1 MAHLKHDDANIA
13 PGDFL
18 QNLMEAKL
26 EKSNGVLFVEA
37 ILANMVVCI
46 AFMLTVQAG
55 KDYTAKLLSVILIVP
70 AFATM
75 SYEHS
80 IANFILTALSG
91 FTLGPEAI
99 EGFTFWNV
107 LRNWSVV
114 WLGNFV
120 GGGLIM
126 GGLYGWLNMT
136 NTNYKD

>member
-1 MAHLKHDDANIA
+1 
-13 PGDFL
+13 
-18 QNLMEAKL
+18 
-26 EKSNGVLFVEA
+26 
-37 ILANMVVCI
+37 
-46 AFMLTVQAG
+46 
-55 KDYTAKLLSVILIVP
+55 
-70 AFATM
+70 M

-91 FTLGPEAI
+91 FTLGPEHI
-99 EGFTFWNV
+99 EGFTFLNV
-107 LRNWSVV
+107 LRNWSIV